1 MVSTAGVT
9 MKIPPGLHGFSQEL
23 IAIQPAQTA
32 LTLLL
37 LLAAGLTEG
46 ISLLVFVP
54 ALQLLHDPGA
64 ASGSITA
71 QALNGIGVP
80 LSLGPVLVL
89 CALLVAAR
97 SLLVHAKN
105 RAAAALHLG
114 FANQLRKRFYH
125 ALAEAHWS
133 TTGKL
138 RSADLEETVTNGVGR
153 IQSGVWAL
161 FLLTQAVILFAVYA
175 ALSMLISPT
184 LTIAVASAG
193 LLLLL
198 ALRGQRQRATQLG
211 RVVNEGYRNSFRELS
226 ALVHGLKVAKSFGT
240 EAVHSERFARSVDL
254 MTQGSLQYTALRS
267 QSSLYFQL
275 AAGSLLA
282 GTVYL
287 GDRVL
292 GLDLPA
298 LLVLIFC
305 VVRLTPYLGQLQ
317 GFSQE
322 LLFALPALQ
331 ATQALENQLHAAREQ
346 PPADAGRF
354 TLDDALVA
362 ENLTLT
368 YPGSNRRALDG
379 VSIRLPAGSCTA
391 LVGPSG
397 AGKSTIAD
405 ILLGLITPDTGKV
418 LVDGREITPESA
430 RAWRQRVAYVPQETF
445 LLPESVRA
453 NLVLGTPEPSDA
465 MLWAALDA
473 AAAGDFV
480 RALPQ
485 GLDTLVGERGSALS
499 GGERQ
504 RLALARAL
512 LRKPL
517 LLVMDEATSALD
529 ADNQERIGAA
539 LETMRGQV
547 TILLIAHNPALVQR
561 ADRIVRIEQGQ
572 VVPEPG
578 ALGAVVQ
585 ATN

>member
-1 MVSTAGVT
+1 MAGVAV
-9 MKIPPGLHGFSQEL
+9 KISQGLRTFSQEL
-23 IAIQPAQTA
+23 IRIQPGQTVW
-32 LTLLL
+32 TLAL
-37 LLAAGLTEG
+37 LLATGLTEG

-54 ALQLLHDPGA
+54 ALQLLHNPDA
-64 ASGSITA
+64 VSGSITA
-71 QALNGIGVP
+71 RALNSIGVP
-80 LSLGPVLVL
+80 LSLGWVLLL

-97 SLLVHAKN
+97 SLLVNAKN
-105 RAAAALHLG
+105 HAAAALHID
-114 FANQLRKRFYH
+114 FANQLRKRFYN

-138 RSADLEETVTNGVGR
+138 RSADLEDLVTNGIGR
-153 IQSGVWAL
+153 VQSGVWAL
-161 FLLTQAVILFAVYA
+161 FMLTQAVILFAVYA
-175 ALSMLISPT
+175 ALSMLVSPT
-184 LTIAVASAG
+184 LTVLVASAG
-193 LLLLL
+193 LLMLL
-198 ALRGQRQRATQLG
+198 ALRNQRRRATELG
-211 RVVNEGYRNSFRELS
+211 RVVTQGYKDSFRELS

-240 EAVHSERFARSVDL
+240 EAAHTERFARSLDFL
-254 MTQGSLQYTALRS
+254 TQGSLRYAALRN

-322 LLFALPALQ
+322 LLFSLPALQ
-331 ATQALENQLHAAREQ
+331 DTQALETQLLAAREQ
-346 PPADAGRF
+346 PVTNAEHF
-354 TLDDALVA
+354 TFLSVLVA
-362 ENLTLT
+362 ENLVFC
-368 YPGSNRRALDG
+368 YPGSERPALDG
-379 VSIRLPAGSCTA
+379 VSFRLPAGSCTA

-405 ILLGLITPDTGKV
+405 ILLGLITPDSGNV
-418 LVDGREITPESA
+418 SVDGRVLSPESA

-453 NLVLGTPEPSDA
+453 NLLLGTPNATED
-465 MLWAALDA
+465 MLWSALEA

-512 LRKPL
+512 LRQPL
-517 LLVMDEATSALD
+517 LLVLDEATSALD

-539 LETMRGQV
+539 LEAMRGKV
-547 TILLIAHNPALVQR
+547 TVLLIAHNPALVRR
-561 ADRIVRIEQGQ
+561 ADQIVRIEQGQ
-572 VVPEPG
+572 VVPAPD
-578 ALGAVVQ
+578 ALDAVAE
-585 ATN
+585 ATK

>member
-1 MVSTAGVT
+1 MNLPAGLAVF
-9 MKIPPGLHGFSQEL
+9 GREL
-23 IAIQPAQTA
+23 LSIQPGRTA
-32 LTLLL
+32 LTLAL

-54 ALQLLHDPGA
+54 ALQLLHDPDA
-64 ASGSITA
+64 AGGTIA
-71 QALNGIGVP
+71 ARALHSLGVP
-80 LSLGPVLVL
+80 LSLGPVLLL
-89 CALLVAAR
+89 CTLLVAAR
-97 SLLVHAKN
+97 SMLVHAKN
-105 RAAAALHLG
+105 NAAAALHMG
-114 FANQLRKRFYH
+114 FASQLRKRFYQS
-125 ALAEAHWS
+125 LAEAHWS
-133 TTGKL
+133 TTGRL
-138 RSADLEETVTNGVGR
+138 RSADLEETVINGIGR
-153 IQSGVWAL
+153 VQSGVWAL
-161 FLLTQAVILFAVYA
+161 FLLTQAVILLAVYA
-175 ALSMLISPT
+175 MLSMLISPP
-184 LTIAVASAG
+184 LTALVASAG

-198 ALRGQRQRATQLG
+198 ALRGQRRRATDLG
-211 RVVNEGYRNSFRELS
+211 RAVNEAHRDNFRELS
-226 ALVHGLKVAKSFGT
+226 ALVHGLKVAKSFGIE
-240 EAVHSERFARSVDL
+240 EAHSERFARSIDV
-254 MTQGSLQYTALRS
+254 MTKDSLRYAALRS

-275 AAGSLLA
+275 AAGGLLA

-305 VVRLTPYLGQLQ
+305 VVRLTPYVGQLQ
-317 GFSQE
+317 GFLQE
-322 LLFALPALQ
+322 LLFALPTLQ
-331 ATQALENQLHAAREQ
+331 ATQELESQLRAAREQ
-346 PPADAGRF
+346 PPTDQGF
-354 TLDDALVA
+354 TFVDALIA
-362 ENLTLT
+362 EDLVLS
-368 YPGSNRRALDG
+368 YPGSSKPALDR

-397 AGKSTIAD
+397 AGKSTVAD
-405 ILLGLITPDTGKV
+405 VLLGLITSDAGRV
-418 LVDGREITPESA
+418 LVDGRELSPDSA

-453 NLVLGTPEPSDA
+453 NLLLGTPEASEE

-512 LRKPL
+512 LRQPL
-517 LLVMDEATSALD
+517 LLVLDEATSALD

-539 LETMRGQV
+539 LDTMHGKV
-547 TILLIAHNPALVQR
+547 TILLIAHNSALVAR
-561 ADRIVRIEQGQ
+561 ADRIVRIEQGR
-572 VVPEPG
+572 VVPAAG
-578 ALGAVVQ
+578 AFAAIVG